1 MSTMNH
7 RDPGI
12 SKTTLIVEHT
22 KILDILMYVIF
33 NFLSVSTEFNNY
45 LNHFPPFDDGYSAVS
60 IKNIDILPNWQY
72 IANTADSA
80 QERYS

>member
-7 RDPGI
+7 IDPGS
-12 SKTTLIVEHT
+12 SKTTLIVKHM

-45 LNHFPPFDDGYSAVS
+45 LNNFPPFDDGYCS
-60 IKNIDILPNWQY
+60 IADLHYYCIIDKY
-72 IANTADSA
+72 IKISNDVLV
-80 QERYS
+80 